1 MNHLPIALDSFEQYM
16 SQINHFEP
24 LDRATE
30 EKLAWQYKE
39 NNDLDAAHQLTCA
52 NLRFVVKVAY
62 EYRAYGLKLIDL
74 IQEGN
79 IGLMMAIKKFD
90 PARNIRLIS
99 YAVWWIRAY
108 MHNYIMS
115 SWSLVKIGTTQAQKK
130 LFFKL
135 RQTRDA
141 IKQLAG
147 SDQYSDDTSEIAK
160 QLNVSCRA
168 VEEMSLRMSGRDS
181 SLDMTLAPDS
191 DTSHIEN
198 LADQRCD
205 QEQSL
210 ITFESN
216 QLRNQSIHLALS
228 ALNEREQYII
238 TKRLLDEDSM
248 TLQQLADYYGISKER
263 VRQLEKRALEKLKD
277 QLIATCHLEENNL
290 ESSSGL
296 F

>member
-1 MNHLPIALDSFEQYM
+1 MNYLPVAIDSFEQYM
-16 SQINHFEP
+16 SQINRFEP
-24 LDRATE
+24 LDRETE
-30 EKLAWQYKE
+30 AKLAWQYKK
-39 NNDLDAAHQLTCA
+39 NNDLDAAQRLTCA
-52 NLRFVVKVAY
+52 NLRFVVKIAY

-79 IGLMMAIKKFD
+79 IGLMMAIRKFD

-141 IKQLAG
+141 LKQLTTG
-147 SDQYSDDTSEIAK
+147 DDSNNDTVEIAK
-160 QLNVSCRA
+160 QLNVSCEA

-181 SLDMTLAPDS
+181 SLDMTITPDS
-191 DTSHIEN
+191 DTNHIEN

-210 ITFESN
+210 ISLESD
-216 QLRNQSIHLALS
+216 QLRNQSIHAALS
-228 ALNEREQYII
+228 ALNEREQHII
-238 TKRLLDEDSM
+238 AKRLLDDEPM
-248 TLQQLADYYGISKER
+248 TLQDLADHYGISKER
-263 VRQLEKRALEKLKD
+263 VRQLEKRALEKLKE
-277 QLIATCHLEENNL
+277 QLTQTHHLAENNL
-290 ESSSGL
+290 ESSSCM

>member
-1 MNHLPIALDSFEQYM
+1 MNHLPVAIDSFEQYM
-16 SQINHFEP
+16 SQISHFEP
-24 LDRATE
+24 LDRETE
-30 EKLAWQYKE
+30 AKLARQYRD
-39 NNDLDAAHQLTCA
+39 NNDLDAAHRLTCA

-79 IGLMMAIKKFD
+79 IGLMMAIRKFD
-90 PARNIRLIS
+90 PSRNIRLIS

-108 MHNYIMS
+108 MHNYIMN

-135 RQTRDA
+135 RQTREA
-141 IKQLAG
+141 IKQLTG
-147 SDQYSDDTSEIAK
+147 PENNNNENSDIAK
-160 QLNVSCRA
+160 ELNVSCQE

-181 SLDMTLAPDS
+181 SLDMTLSPES

-198 LADQRCD
+198 LADLRCD

-210 ITFESN
+210 IRLESN
-216 QLRNQSIHLALS
+216 QLRNHSIHQALS
-228 ALNEREQYII
+228 SLNEREQYII
-238 TKRLLDEDSM
+238 SKRLLDESSS
-248 TLQQLADYYGISKER
+248 TLQELADHFGISKER
-263 VRQLEKRALEKLKD
+263 VRQLEKRALEKLKEH
-277 QLIATCHLEENNL
+277 LIETCHLEENNL
-290 ESSSGL
+290 ESSSCM

>member
-1 MNHLPIALDSFEQYM
+1 MNHFPAVIDSLDQYM

-24 LDRATE
+24 LDRETE
-30 EKLAWQYKE
+30 VKLAWQYKDD
-39 NNDLDAAHQLTCA
+39 NDLDAAHRLTCA
-52 NLRFVVKVAY
+52 NLRFVVKIAY
-62 EYRAYGLKLIDL
+62 EYRAYGLKMIDL

-79 IGLMMAIKKFD
+79 IGLMMAIRKFD

-108 MHNYIMS
+108 IHNYIMS

-141 IKQLAG
+141 LKQLAG
-147 SDQYSDDTSEIAK
+147 TDSQVNDTTEIAK
-160 QLNVSCRA
+160 QLNVSCQA

-191 DTSHIEN
+191 ETSHIDN
-198 LADQRCD
+198 LADQRCN

-210 ITFESN
+210 ITHESN
-216 QLRNQSIHLALS
+216 RLRSHSIQTALS
-228 ALNEREQYII
+228 SLNEREQHII
-238 TKRLLDEDSM
+238 TKRLLDDDSM
-248 TLQQLADYYGISKER
+248 TLQQLADHYEISKER
-263 VRQLEKRALEKLKD
+263 VRQLEKRALEKLKE
-277 QLIATCHLEENNL
+277 QLTATDTTKENKL
-290 ESSSGL
+290 ESSCCMI
-296 F
+296 

>member
-1 MNHLPIALDSFEQYM
+1 MNHLPVAIDSFEQYM

-24 LDRATE
+24 LDRETE
-30 EKLAWQYKE
+30 AELAWQYKKH
-39 NNDLDAAHQLTCA
+39 NDLDAAHRLTCA

-79 IGLMMAIKKFD
+79 IGLMMAIRKFD
-90 PARNIRLIS
+90 PSRNIRLIS

-108 MHNYIMS
+108 MHNYIMN

-141 IKQLAG
+141 IKQLAN
-147 SDQYSDDTSEIAK
+147 SDQHNDDTTEIAK
-160 QLNVSCRA
+160 QLNVSCKA
-168 VEEMSLRMSGRDS
+168 VEEMSARMSGRDS
-181 SLDMTLAPDS
+181 SLDMTLSPDS

-216 QLRNQSIHLALS
+216 RLRNQSIQMALS
-228 ALNEREQYII
+228 ALNEREQHII

-248 TLQQLADYYGISKER
+248 TLQQLADHYGISKER

-277 QLIATCHLEENNL
+277 QLNETCYLAEN
-290 ESSSGL
+290 
-296 F
+296 

>member
-216 QLRNQSIHLALS
+216 QLRSQSIHLALS

-277 QLIATCHLEENNL
+277 QLIETCHLEENNL

>member
-1 MNHLPIALDSFEQYM
+1 MNHLPVAIDSFEQYM

-24 LDRATE
+24 LDRETE
-30 EKLAWQYKE
+30 AQLAWQYKK
-39 NNDLDAAHQLTCA
+39 NNDLDAAHRLTCA

-79 IGLMMAIKKFD
+79 IGLMMAIRKFD
-90 PARNIRLIS
+90 PSRNIRLIS

-108 MHNYIMS
+108 MHNYIMN

-147 SDQYSDDTSEIAK
+147 SDQHSDDTSEIAK

-168 VEEMSLRMSGRDS
+168 VEEMSVRMGGRDS
-181 SLDMTLAPDS
+181 SLDMALSPDS
-191 DTSHIEN
+191 DTSHIDN

-216 QLRNQSIHLALS
+216 QLRSKTIQMALS
-228 ALNEREQYII
+228 SLNEREQHII
-238 TKRLLDEDSM
+238 TKRLLDENSM
-248 TLQQLADYYGISKER
+248 TLQQLADHYGISKER
-263 VRQLEKRALEKLKD
+263 VRQLEKRALEKLKE
-277 QLIATCHLEENNL
+277 QLIETDTIKENNL
-290 ESSSGL
+290 ESSSCM

>member
-1 MNHLPIALDSFEQYM
+1 MNHLPVAIDSFEQYM

-24 LDRATE
+24 LDRETE
-30 EKLAWQYKE
+30 AELAWQYKK
-39 NNDLDAAHQLTCA
+39 NNDLDAAHRLTCA

-79 IGLMMAIKKFD
+79 IGLMMAIRKFD
-90 PARNIRLIS
+90 PSRNIRLIS

-147 SDQYSDDTSEIAK
+147 SDQHNDDTSEIAK

-168 VEEMSLRMSGRDS
+168 VEEMSQRMGGRDS
-181 SLDMTLAPDS
+181 SLDMTLSPDS

-210 ITFESN
+210 IALESN
-216 QLRNQSIHLALS
+216 QLRNQSIKVALS

-248 TLQQLADYYGISKER
+248 TLQQLADFYEISKER

-277 QLIATCHLEENNL
+277 KLDETYHLSKE
-290 ESSSGL
+290 
-296 F
+296 

>member
-216 QLRNQSIHLALS
+216 QLRSQSIHLALS

-248 TLQQLADYYGISKER
+248 TLQQLANYYGISKER

-277 QLIATCHLEENNL
+277 QLIETCHLEENNL
-290 ESSSGL
+290 ESSSSM

>member
-1 MNHLPIALDSFEQYM
+1 MNHLPVAIDSFEQYM

-24 LDRATE
+24 LDRETE
-30 EKLAWQYKE
+30 AQLAWQYKN
-39 NNDLDAAHQLTCA
+39 NNDLDAAHRLTCA

-79 IGLMMAIKKFD
+79 IGLMMAIRKFD

-108 MHNYIMS
+108 MHNYIMN

-147 SDQYSDDTSEIAK
+147 SDQHSNDTTEIAK

-168 VEEMSLRMSGRDS
+168 VEEMSVRMGGRDS
-181 SLDMTLAPDS
+181 SLDMKLSPDS
-191 DTSHIEN
+191 DTSHIDN

-216 QLRNQSIHLALS
+216 QLRSKTLQMALS
-228 ALNEREQYII
+228 SLNEREQHII

-248 TLQQLADYYGISKER
+248 TLQQLANHYGISKER

-277 QLIATCHLEENNL
+277 QLIETCHSEENNL
-290 ESSSGL
+290 ESSSCM